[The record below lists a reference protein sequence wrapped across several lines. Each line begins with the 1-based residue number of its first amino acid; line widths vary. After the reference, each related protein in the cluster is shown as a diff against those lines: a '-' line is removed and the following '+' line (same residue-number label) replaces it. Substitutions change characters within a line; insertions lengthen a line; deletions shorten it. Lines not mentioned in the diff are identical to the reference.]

1 MEVTEGRWE
10 ERDLKEE
17 GGGQES
23 TGIYVMK
30 VERGLFAE
38 KQKGQQGKKPWEG
51 TRRPKKEQIMYDSK
65 CHGKTEFCLLAQS
78 LITKT
83 IRSSLAIVTFLLI
96 N

>member
-1 MEVTEGRWE
+1 MRGKRSKGR
-10 ERDLKEE
+10 RR
-17 GGGQES
+17 GQES

-30 VERGLFAE
+30 VEGGLFAE
-38 KQKGQQGKKPWEG
+38 KQKGPAGKEALEG
-51 TRRPKKEQIMYDSK
+51 THRPKKEQIMYVSK